1 MLKSTNIKV
10 GIKYVQLFLKI
21 NAVDIWGDCMINSL
35 LQIVPELVPSVLAD
49 FVLANPP
56 ELPQNTLAFFAVSK
70 SRHMVPTAAPGITM
84 QS

>member
-1 MLKSTNIKV
+1 
-10 GIKYVQLFLKI
+10 
-21 NAVDIWGDCMINSL
+21 MINSL